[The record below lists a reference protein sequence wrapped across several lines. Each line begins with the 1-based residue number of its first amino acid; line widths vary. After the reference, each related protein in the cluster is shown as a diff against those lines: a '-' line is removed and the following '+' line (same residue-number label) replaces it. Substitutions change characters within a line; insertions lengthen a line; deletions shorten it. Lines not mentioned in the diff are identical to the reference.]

1 MTKNRTKQKGTLIA
15 ALDLGSAKI
24 ACFIGRITDDAGH
37 VDIIGIGHQ
46 ASKGIKSGTIID
58 AEEAEGAIRQA
69 VHSAENMAAS
79 TIHGFPL
86 RDVVINLP
94 GNHAASNMVQVD
106 VQISGHEIT
115 GNDVNRAL
123 AKAQEFALKPE
134 TELIHTIPTR
144 HAIDGHDG
152 IRDPRGMYGGSLR
165 VNSHL
170 VTGSLSA
177 LRNLSGCIER
187 SYLDVQSIC
196 LSSYAAGL
204 SSIVDDE
211 MDLGCTVI
219 DMGGGVTSFAVFQG
233 GTMQYADAVAIGGM
247 HVTNDIARGL
257 TTSHT
262 AAERIKTLYGSAMA
276 TSSDDR
282 ELIDVPPLG
291 EEDDQNNPNHVPRS
305 LLVGIIQPRLEETL
319 EIIRAKINDS
329 GLGPQIG
336 RRVVL
341 TGGAC
346 QMPGL
351 RELTQLILNKQV
363 RIGRPIRVSGL
374 AEAVSGPAFS
384 TTAGLLTYATTR
396 MHEMPREVAA
406 EANAMPMMDRV
417 KLWLRENW

>member
-1 MTKNRTKQKGTLIA
+1 MKIRPKQKGTLLA

-24 ACFIGRITDDAGH
+24 ACFIGRVTDDEGH
-37 VDIIGIGHQ
+37 VEVIGIGHQ
-46 ASKGIKSGTIID
+46 ASRGIKSGTVID
-58 AEEAEGAIRQA
+58 AEAAEGAIRQA
-69 VHSAENMAAS
+69 VHAAENMAAE
-79 TIHGFPL
+79 TIHSFPL
-86 RDVVINLP
+86 RDVIVNLP
-94 GNHAASNMVQVD
+94 GNHATSHMVQVD
-106 VQISGHEIT
+106 VQISGHEVT
-115 GNDVNRAL
+115 SSDVNRAL

-144 HAIDGHDG
+144 FAIDGHEG

-233 GTMQYADAVAIGGM
+233 GAMQYADAVPIGGQ
-247 HVTNDIARGL
+247 HVTSDIARGL
-257 TTSHT
+257 TTSFT
-262 AAERIKTLYGSAMA
+262 AAERIKTLYGSAIA

-291 EEDDQNNPNHVPRS
+291 EEDDRGSPNHVPRS

-319 EIIRAKINDS
+319 ELVRAKLNDS

-341 TGGAC
+341 TGGAA
-346 QMPGL
+346 QLPGL

-374 AEAVSGPAFS
+374 AEAVSGPAFAA
-384 TTAGLLTYATTR
+384 TAGLLTYATTR
-396 MHEMPREVAA
+396 AHEMPRAISA
-406 EANAMPMMDRV
+406 QANALPLMERV
-417 KLWLRENW
+417 KLWLKENW

>member
-1 MTKNRTKQKGTLIA
+1 MKPKSKIKGSILA

-24 ACFIGRITDDAGH
+24 ACFIGRVTDENGS
-37 VDIIGIGHQ
+37 VEIIGIGHQ
-46 ASKGIKSGTIID
+46 ASRGIKSGTIVD
-58 AEEAEGAIRQA
+58 AEAAEGAIRQA
-69 VHSAENMAAS
+69 VHAAEHMAAE
-79 TIHGFPL
+79 TIHSFPL
-86 RDVVINLP
+86 RDVIINLP
-94 GNHAASNMVQVD
+94 GVHATSHMVQVD
-106 VQISGHEIT
+106 VQISGHEVT

-144 HAIDGHDG
+144 FAIDGHEG
-152 IRDPRGMYGGSLR
+152 IKDPRGMYGQHLR

-170 VTGSLSA
+170 ITGSLSA
-177 LRNLSGCIER
+177 MRNLSGVIER
-187 SYLDVQSIC
+187 SYLDIESMC
-196 LSSYAAGL
+196 LSGYAAGL

-233 GTMQYADAVAIGGM
+233 GALQYADAIPIGGH
-247 HVTNDIARGL
+247 HVTSDIARGL
-257 TTSHT
+257 TTSFT

-276 TSSDDR
+276 TPSDDQ

-305 LLVGIIQPRLEETL
+305 LLIGIIQPRLEETL
-319 EIIRAKINDS
+319 ELIRNKMSESN
-329 GLGPQIG
+329 LGPTIG

-346 QMPGL
+346 QLPGL

-363 RIGRPIRVSGL
+363 RIGRPIRVAGL
-374 AEAVSGPAFS
+374 AEAVSGPAFA
-384 TTAGLLTYATTR
+384 TTAGLLTYFTQR
-396 MHEMPREVAA
+396 PHEMPKAVMAQ
-406 EANAMPMMDRV
+406 ANAMPIMDRV
-417 KLWLRENW
+417 KLWLKENW